1 LSIKP
6 ASAAGEKRLLF
17 PGSAGYVIF
26 LTKNRFLVEDHRFQ
40 IPDKL
45 AEG

>member
-6 ASAAGEKRLLF
+6 ASAAAKWQTPF
-17 PGSAGYVIF
+17 PGGGGYVIF
-26 LTKNRFLVEDHRFQ
+26 FTKNRFLVEDNRFQ